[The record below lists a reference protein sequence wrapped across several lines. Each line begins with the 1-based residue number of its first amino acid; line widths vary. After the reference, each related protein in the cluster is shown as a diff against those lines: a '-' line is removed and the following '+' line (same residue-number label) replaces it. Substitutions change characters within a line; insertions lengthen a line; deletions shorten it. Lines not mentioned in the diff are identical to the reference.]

1 MNISSLFASSIAAKA
16 ATAIG
21 KTFASAAASGTS
33 AAGATTQASPSP
45 DVVVS
50 LSSKAMELLR
60 ARQVS
65 EETTAKF
72 KDILARAETANA
84 QQDPKAFLSSLPATD
99 MEVLRQV
106 HSLAD
111 PINVSA
117 LNNEGA
123 ANLLVQPGSA
133 QDLDN
138 NGLTAIGAANII
150 TFPPQNAP
158 ESFKA
163 AWNSATEGM
172 SFADIPTQMIFAVG
186 LANMRYDAST
196 GRTTSI
202 EPGDPNW
209 RNPYAD
215 PNYDYRDAVGKVI
228 SGLEFQY
235 AQKMISQTQYEH
247 DMNFYSRL
255 SQALT

>member
-1 MNISSLFASSIAAKA
+1 MFASAIAAKA
-16 ATAIG
+16 AAAIG
-21 KTFASAAASGTS
+21 KTFTSEAASGTS
-33 AAGATTQASPSP
+33 AAGATQASASSSP
-45 DVVVS
+45 DVVVT

-65 EETTAKF
+65 DETTAKF
-72 KDILARAETANA
+72 KDILARADAANA
-84 QQDPKAFLSSLPATD
+84 QQNPKAFLSSLSTAD

-111 PINVSA
+111 TINVST

-138 NGLTAIGAANII
+138 NGLTAIGAANTI

-172 SFADIPTQMIFAVG
+172 SFGDIPTQMIFAVG
-186 LANMRYDAST
+186 LANIHHDPST
-196 GRTTSI
+196 GQTTSI
-202 EPGDPNW
+202 SPDDPNW

-215 PNYDYRDAVGKVI
+215 PNYDYRGAVGKVI
-228 SGLEFQY
+228 SGLEYQY

-247 DMNFYSRL
+247 DMSFYNRL
-255 SQALT
+255 SQALI